1 MEDLMEADTRTIE
14 TEIAAAEKALR
25 ERQYGLR
32 MQLCLKFISDAA
44 VCAKSAIEA
53 ARNPDEALAAK
64 GLYDWL
70 RMGQRYG
77 WSP

>member
-1 MEDLMEADTRTIE
+1 MDTDTRTIE
-14 TEIAAAEKALR
+14 AQVTAAENALR

-32 MQLCLKFISDAA
+32 MQLCLKYISDAA

-53 ARNPDEALAAK
+53 AHNPDEALAAK